1 MKVLVSNASPHGAK
15 GNTAVAIHEMEKVFN
30 AADVEVETVEIGRQD
45 VRGCISCYSCSKTG
59 KCAFDD
65 VVNELAPKFE
75 QADGLIVAT
84 PVYYASANGT
94 LVSCLD
100 RLFCSTHFDKRMKV
114 GTAVV
119 SARRN
124 GTTATFEMLNQF
136 FFSSGMPAVAIGNWN
151 AVHGYTPEDVLAD
164 EEGLAG
170 LRVVA
175 ENMVFL
181 MKSIAKGKEDFGM
194 PAPPVRVKT
203 NYIR

>member
-1 MKVLVSNASPHGAK
+1 MKRCLGILLALTLMCGQLSAPALAEQDTVVSIAVENA
-15 GNTAVAIHEMEKVFN
+15 
-30 AADVEVETVEIGRQD
+30 Q
-45 VRGCISCYSCSKTG
+45 
-59 KCAFDD
+59 
-65 VVNELAPKFE
+65 LAE
-75 QADGLIVAT
+75 ADGVVIGS
-84 PVYYASANGT
+84 PVYVSGPNGT
-94 LVSCLD
+94 LISYLD
-100 RLFCSTHFDKRMKV
+100 RLFYSTHFDKRMKV

-181 MKSIAKGKEDFGM
+181 MKSIAKGKEEFGM

>member
-1 MKVLVSNASPHGAK
+1 MKVLLINGSPRHSCTY
-15 GNTAVAIHEMEKVFN
+15 TALQEMQKVFEE
-30 AADVEVETVEIGRQD
+30 AGCEAQILDIGD
-45 VRGCISCYSCSKTG
+45 KDIPGCKGCLACKELG
-59 KCAFDD
+59 HCVMDD
-65 VVNELAPKFE
+65 IVNETAPLLAE
-75 QADGLIVAT
+75 ADGVVIGS
-84 PVYYASANGT
+84 PVYVSGPNGT
-94 LVSCLD
+94 LISYLD
-100 RLFCSTHFDKRMKV
+100 RLFYSTHFDKRMKV

-181 MKSIAKGKEDFGM
+181 MKSIAKGKEEFGM